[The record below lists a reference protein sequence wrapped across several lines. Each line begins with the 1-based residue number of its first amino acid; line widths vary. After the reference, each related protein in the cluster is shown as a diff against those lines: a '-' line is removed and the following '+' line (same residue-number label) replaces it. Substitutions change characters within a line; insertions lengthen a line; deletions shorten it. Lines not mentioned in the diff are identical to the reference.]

1 LILISEITYS
11 YFVHFNLYYYIFFL
25 FSDLYEVMFFL
36 LLGINFSSVF
46 ITFLLL
52 VPRIRVAIFSK
63 LNRISTRHN
72 NDTDQHDRQP
82 LVTLPPV
89 PNNLPES
96 CGIEAP
102 AEQNNVVDVTR
113 QDGEGRSHTESEVI
127 RHQSGNTTHRPEIIP
142 STAEGGSHIER
153 PGSEEIRHENG
164 NTTHQSEISP
174 NTSRKQVIAQRHN
187 SQTYQ
192 KMDVDQTT
200 PFLSSSKNG
209 TRLNPLKGDSA
220 TYVNGGVPHNELSSA
235 GSSGYQALRHCPSTN
250 DDTGYRSA
258 SRGID

>member
-1 LILISEITYS
+1 MDQWRQNTISQIEDKE
-11 YFVHFNLYYYIFFL
+11 HK
-25 FSDLYEVMFFL
+25 SDLYQVMFFI
-36 LLGINFSSVF
+36 LLGLKFSSVF
-46 ITFLLL
+46 ITFLLC

-63 LNRISTRHN
+63 LNGISTRHN
-72 NDTDQHDRQP
+72 NDTDQHDRRP

-89 PNNLPES
+89 QNNRPQS

-102 AEQNNVVDVTR
+102 VVQNSVVDVTR
-113 QDGEGRSHTESEVI
+113 QDGEGRSHTESEEI
-127 RHQSGNTTHRPEIIP
+127 RHQSGNTTHPPEIMP
-142 STAEGGSHIER
+142 STAEGRSHIER

-164 NTTHQSEISP
+164 NTTCQSEISP

-200 PFLSSSKNG
+200 PFLSSSKND
-209 TRLNPLKGDSA
+209 TRLNPLKGDS
-220 TYVNGGVPHNELSSA
+220 VNGGVPHNELSSA